1 MITVTKL
8 HQVADLMCREIA
20 YEMGRVYDLRMAEVD
35 ERIKAFV
42 YLNLKE
48 LIIGSM
54 MFKSPDTAVKGF
66 ISCEEK
72 QSIMEMTLPEGHVG
86 EKIAGI
92 NTGEHWGHYLFTCGD
107 LEVNYITND
116 GGDYQ

>member
-20 YEMGRVYDLRMAEVD
+20 YEMGREYDIRMGEVED
-35 ERIKAFV
+35 RIKGFM
-42 YLNLKE
+42 YLNLKS
-48 LIIGSM
+48 LI
-54 MFKSPDTAVKGF
+54 TASTVMKASKHPSKGF
-66 ISCEEK
+66 VSCEEI
-72 QSIMEMTLPEGHVG
+72 QSIMTMTLPEGHIG
-86 EKIAGI
+86 ETIAGI